1 MKVLGC
7 VDQCKKR
14 GDGDG
19 GGLTMEKWFQCEVA
33 EALENDH

>member
-19 GGLTMEKWFQCEVA
+19 GLTMEKWFQCEVA
-33 EALENDH
+33 AALENYH